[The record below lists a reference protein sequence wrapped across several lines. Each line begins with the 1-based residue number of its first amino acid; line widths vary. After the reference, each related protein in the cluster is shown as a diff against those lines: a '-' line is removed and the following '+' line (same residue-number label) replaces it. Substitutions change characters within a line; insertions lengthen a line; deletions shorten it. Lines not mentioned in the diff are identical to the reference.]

1 MQRYI
6 GGEEVNNL
14 PDIRPVRWVINFGT
28 RDLEDCS
35 TWPDLL
41 ELIRARVK
49 PERDENPRSTYQK
62 YWWRL
67 GETGGAMYKALMGL
81 EECLVCCQV
90 SRNLQIARQSS
101 FTLFP
106 HTLCVFALSAHSSF
120 AVLQSRVH
128 EPWARL
134 LSSSMKTDLR
144 YVPSDCFS
152 TFPFPQPDPRAVI
165 PALEDIGERLYTAR
179 AAYMVETQQGLTQT
193 YNALKDPRVN
203 DPRVVALRRL
213 HEEMDRAV
221 LAAYGWDDLEVPV
234 YGGATTEGEKQ
245 ALSRFED
252 AVIDRL
258 FALNATR
265 AAEERA
271 AAAQQAATA
280 GAAKAKG
287 GGGRKKKGDA
297 GSGGAGSGQGTLGI
311 GFRSIKSASI
321 RLDRYSLIAGANNCG
336 KSNVIDA
343 ICTAFGV
350 RKWDTGRDAPRSSGS
365 AEPPES
371 WVECEFQASSDDEL
385 EGIENKNKLPNR
397 RFRVR
402 SIQDEK
408 HLLRHKAEEYGSGF
422 QRNLI
427 FSLLKLR
434 AKYQADNA
442 GSRSTKKTK
451 GKAGKAEFAPNF
463 SLILFEEPEV
473 FLHPDQIDTL
483 RQSLRSLAQVEGTQ
497 VLLTTH
503 NSTFLSHNI
512 SEITSYIR
520 MSTVGGFARSHQV
533 SSEKLAEIFDAN
545 SAALQKW
552 KNDPDFSKSGKG
564 KIHPD
569 DYLVEMEAI
578 KHSLWLNPLRSAM
591 FFARK
596 VLLVEGPTETAVISW
611 MGDNEYLGDWM
622 RGVFVMDSMG
632 KYNMHRFVAILDAL
646 GIEHAALLDTDKR
659 LAVVDGTIR
668 DSAGVY
674 TLGMDWFESD
684 IEAFLG
690 VKSTDAHRKPQHMLH
705 SLQSGAVDEDR
716 IKLLANKI
724 RTLVSGRA
732 DVQEASL
739 SPPPVGAKTG
749 DLVRFPKRFALLS
762 LSVAAGGFSASQT
775 PRAEG
780 MVSVH
785 AEHEAS
791 SDSFVAVVKGKSM
804 EPTVP
809 EGSYCLFRF
818 FQDPS
823 SVSASELNGRRVLVQ
838 LHEDSDPEHG
848 GRYTL
853 KQWVSHCD
861 ESGAVL
867 SVDLV
872 PDNVGYET
880 KSYRGEQCAVLRAV
894 AELVEVV
901 EIDSEGADL
910 LIEREE

>member
-1 MQRYI
+1 MQLI
-6 GGEEVNNL
+6 NVSINN
-14 PDIRPVRWVINFGT
+14 
-28 RDLEDCS
+28 
-35 TWPDLL
+35 
-41 ELIRARVK
+41 
-49 PERDENPRSTYQK
+49 
-62 YWWRL
+62 
-67 GETGGAMYKALMGL
+67 
-81 EECLVCCQV
+81 
-90 SRNLQIARQSS
+90 
-101 FTLFP
+101 
-106 HTLCVFALSAHSSF
+106 
-120 AVLQSRVH
+120 
-128 EPWARL
+128 
-134 LSSSMKTDLR
+134 
-144 YVPSDCFS
+144 
-152 TFPFPQPDPRAVI
+152 
-165 PALEDIGERLYTAR
+165 
-179 AAYMVETQQGLTQT
+179 
-193 YNALKDPRVN
+193 
-203 DPRVVALRRL
+203 
-213 HEEMDRAV
+213 
-221 LAAYGWDDLEVPV
+221 
-234 YGGATTEGEKQ
+234 
-245 ALSRFED
+245 
-252 AVIDRL
+252 
-258 FALNATR
+258 
-265 AAEERA
+265 
-271 AAAQQAATA
+271 
-280 GAAKAKG
+280 
-287 GGGRKKKGDA
+287 
-297 GSGGAGSGQGTLGI
+297 
-311 GFRSIKSASI
+311 FRSIKSANI

-350 RKWDTGRDAPRSSGS
+350 RKWETGRDAPRSSGS

-385 EGIENKNKLPNR
+385 EGIENKNKLPNS

-402 SIQDEK
+402 VWFRRENGAVIAAAYENGASGAVLSDAPFGEWKSLCKPGMVVHIPALSRVEEATKTTSKSALNDLLAPLLNKLAEDASSPEAQEVIANFDHAMSTLEDHVSRVTNQLAAEITDEISSWGLQFKFEIRKTKAMDLAASLVQPSIQDKK

-442 GSRSTKKTK
+442 GSKSTKKTK
-451 GKAGKAEFAPNF
+451 AKAGKAEFAPNF

-520 MSTVGGFARSHQV
+520 MSTVDGFARSHQV

-552 KNDPDFSKSGKG
+552 KADPEFSKSGKG

-611 MGDNEYLGDWM
+611 MGDNGYLGDWM

-705 SLQSGAVDEDR
+705 SLQSGAVDANR

-724 RTLVSGRA
+724 CALVSSKA
-732 DVQEASL
+732 AVQEVPSSL
-739 SPPPVGAKTG
+739 LPVGVKAG
-749 DLVRFPKRFALLS
+749 ELVLFPKRFKLLS

-780 MVSVH
+780 TVSVR
-785 AEHEAS
+785 AEHDGS
-791 SDSFVAVVKGKSM
+791 QRSFVAVVNGRSM

-809 EGSYCLFRF
+809 DGSHCLFEF
-818 FQDPS
+818 FQDPA
-823 SVSASELNGRRVLVQ
+823 SVSPSRLNGRRVLVQ

-848 GRYTL
+848 GQYTL
-853 KQWVSHCD
+853 KQWISHCD
-861 ESGAVL
+861 ESGAL
-867 SVDLV
+867 LCVDLV
-872 PDNVGYET
+872 PDNASYER
-880 KSYRGEQCAVLRAV
+880 KSYRGDQCAILRAV
-894 AELVEVV
+894 AEFVEVV
-901 EIDSEGADL
+901 EIVSDGADL
-910 LIEREE
+910 LVEREE